1 MTRKQRRGILIGS
14 GVVILTIA
22 ALLVLFALRDTIVFF
37 HTPSDIAEGKVQTG
51 ERFRL
56 GGLVADGSV
65 RRGTGATVSFS
76 VTDTLAN
83 IKVQYTGV
91 LPDLFREGQGVVA
104 EGRLIGDKQFKAD
117 SVLAKHDENYMPADV
132 ADALKKRGVKLGDD
146 ARHSGSNKTA
156 PGPQSYEGGS

>member
-37 HTPSDIAEGKVQTG
+37 HTPSDVAEGKVQTG

-56 GGLVADGSV
+56 GGLVAAGSV
-65 RRGTGATVSFS
+65 KRGTGATVSFD
-76 VTDTLAN
+76 VTDTLSK
-83 IKVQYTGV
+83 IQVQYTGV

-104 EGRLIGDKQFKAD
+104 EGRLVGEKTFAAD

-132 ADALKKRGVKLGDD
+132 ADALKKRGVKLGDK
-146 ARHSGSNKTA
+146 ASHPEGQKSQSN
-156 PGPQSYEGGS
+156 QSYGDDS